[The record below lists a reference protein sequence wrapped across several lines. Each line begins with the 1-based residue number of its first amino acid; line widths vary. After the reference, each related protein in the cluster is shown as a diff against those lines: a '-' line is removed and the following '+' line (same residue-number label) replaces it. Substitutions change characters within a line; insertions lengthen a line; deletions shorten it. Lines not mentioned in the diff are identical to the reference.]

1 MARNQKAVARLAHWA
16 RSEDVASPDALD
28 SLDNLDGRAAAGLR
42 AAVEILT
49 NEGWEAVT
57 PGNVAAR
64 AHIERSEIDSI
75 WADRNALVRDAVRS
89 VAIKAAIE
97 LLTND
102 GWDAVTQAKVAE
114 RSGLGRATLYRY
126 WPKREDLV
134 RVAVVSHMAIR
145 THIEPSGEF
154 ESDLLD
160 ELHNM
165 ASEMRDR
172 SLNTV
177 LAAII
182 DRAEF
187 QEDQR
192 KLKLEIHNSGTA
204 VVRTLLQDAVARGE
218 LKSGSDVDASISL
231 LVGPV
236 VYRALVSDEPLDR
249 EFTTW
254 LVRTFLDANG
264 ASQPT
269 RGRPRKA

>member
-1 MARNQKAVARLAHWA
+1 MARNQKAVPKLADWA

-28 SLDNLDGRAAAGLR
+28 SFDSTTAAALR

-49 NEGWEAVT
+49 SEGWEAVT
-57 PGNVAAR
+57 PVNVAAR
-64 AHIERSEIDSI
+64 AHMERSEIDSI

-89 VAIKAAIE
+89 VAIKAATE

-134 RVAVVSHMAIR
+134 RDVVVGHMAIR
-145 THIEPSGEF
+145 THIEPSGDF

-165 ASEMRDR
+165 ATEMRER

-187 QEDQR
+187 QADQR

-204 VVRTLLQDAVARGE
+204 VVRSLIQDAIARGE
-218 LKSGSDVDASISL
+218 LRSGTDIDASISL

-236 VYRALVSDEPLDR
+236 VYRALVSDEPLGR
-249 EFTTW
+249 EFTSW

-264 ASQPT
+264 AAQPT
-269 RGRPRKA
+269 RGRQKRA